1 MKKIITLAFLLN
13 LFLATAVFAQ
23 SPTPNDAYATAY
35 QTYIDK
41 NGIYQSAHNDYLT
54 ARASYFASGSLD
66 SQAKAMAATLKM
78 LKARDSVMV
87 AYLLALKTKVTSSS
101 GVSDVDKSSVSS
113 SVDSEVSFYN
123 THNTK
128 LDSAGSLNDL
138 VSDSDEAKAQYTNS
152 TALNIYTGLIDLG
165 MGENNSIRTQIV
177 NEITILRAKIDE
189 IKANQDK
196 DVSTIERYLVD
207 VQNKISRSS
216 DKDNTAKTL
225 IGSIK
230 PSDSGISNAFN
241 DAQTALT
248 DSNSYLKEAN
258 QQLLQIIT
266 LIKTN

>member
-1 MKKIITLAFLLN
+1 MKKIIALIIFLN
-13 LFLATAVFAQ
+13 FFLAGAVFSQ

-35 QTYIDK
+35 QAYIDK

-78 LKARDSVMV
+78 LKARDDVLV
-87 AYLLALKTKVTSSS
+87 FYLYALKAKVAVSS
-101 GVSDVDKSSVSS
+101 GVSDVDKNSVTSAI
-113 SVDSEVSFYN
+113 DGEVSFYN

-138 VSDSDEAKAQYTNS
+138 ISDSDEAKAQYTNS
-152 TALNIYTGLIDLG
+152 TALTIYTVLIDLG
-165 MGENNSIRTQIV
+165 AGENNSIRTQIV
-177 NEITILRAKIDE
+177 NEITLLRAKIDE

-196 DVSTIERYLVD
+196 DVSTIERYLID
-207 VQNKISRSS
+207 VQNKISRSA
-216 DKDNTAKTL
+216 DKDNSAKTL

-230 PSDSGISNAFN
+230 PSDSQISTAFT